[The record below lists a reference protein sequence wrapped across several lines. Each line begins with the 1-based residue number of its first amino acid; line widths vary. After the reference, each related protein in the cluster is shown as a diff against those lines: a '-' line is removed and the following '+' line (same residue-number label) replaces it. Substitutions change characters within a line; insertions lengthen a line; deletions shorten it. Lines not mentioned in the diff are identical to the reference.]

1 MNKKELSIILPV
13 YNENESLELM
23 VKILTHSLNFDHEI
37 IIVYDSLE
45 DISVPIAKRLENNFS
60 NVRTVHNKISHGVK
74 YAIQSGLSV
83 ARFNFIL
90 ITAVDEIFPII
101 AIDEMI
107 NLILNQGYEFISGT
121 RYSKG
126 GKRIGGSLLG
136 SILSRL
142 ANKLFKIFT
151 NFPLSDCT
159 TGIKMMRK
167 NIWNNINLESNPV
180 GWAFAFEITIKAY
193 LNNYKI
199 SEVPLKSVDRLFG
212 GKSTFKPISWVKEY
226 SKWFLWG
233 IKKIKKRKPK

>member
-1 MNKKELSIILPV
+1 MIHWYYLRYYRGVYRNTKAAFDGFFGTHRDKE
-13 YNENESLELM
+13 Y
-23 VKILTHSLNFDHEI
+23 
-37 IIVYDSLE
+37 
-45 DISVPIAKRLENNFS
+45 
-60 NVRTVHNKISHGVK
+60 
-74 YAIQSGLSV
+74 
-83 ARFNFIL
+83 
-90 ITAVDEIFPII
+90 
-101 AIDEMI
+101 
-107 NLILNQGYEFISGT
+107 
-121 RYSKG
+121 
-126 GKRIGGSLLG
+126 
-136 SILSRL
+136 LSRL